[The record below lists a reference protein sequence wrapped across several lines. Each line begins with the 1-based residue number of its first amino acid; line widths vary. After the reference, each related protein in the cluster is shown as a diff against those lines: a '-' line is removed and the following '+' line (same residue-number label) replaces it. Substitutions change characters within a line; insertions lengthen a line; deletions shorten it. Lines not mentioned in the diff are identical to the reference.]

1 MSKRIIAILILV
13 ICLGIALIL
22 FIVAHVET
30 NRADEMK
37 ELKIKVIVEWYGD
50 YQIIYDKYTK
60 VMYSVSDGGY
70 NEGVLTL
77 LVDADGKPL
86 LYTEEGDEE

>member
-1 MSKRIIAILILV
+1 M
-13 ICLGIALIL
+13 
-22 FIVAHVET
+22 
-30 NRADEMK
+30 
-37 ELKIKVIVEWYGD
+37 IVEWYGD